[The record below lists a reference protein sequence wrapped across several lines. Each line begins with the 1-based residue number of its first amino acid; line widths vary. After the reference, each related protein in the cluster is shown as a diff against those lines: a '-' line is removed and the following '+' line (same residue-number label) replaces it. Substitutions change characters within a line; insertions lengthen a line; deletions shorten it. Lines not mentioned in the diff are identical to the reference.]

1 MCCGS
6 FPKCEYSP
14 LEGLINY
21 KMLNRQKKKKVML
34 HQPNGFLKTWQP
46 KSSLLTVYYE
56 LI

>member
-21 KMLNRQKKKKVML
+21 KMLNRQKKKSNATPAKWISQNL
-34 HQPNGFLKTWQP
+34 AAQK
-46 KSSLLTVYYE
+46 LLIDC
-56 LI
+56 LL